1 MHDDPTAPRA
11 QADAP
16 AQADALERAMRRG
29 LELAAEGPAWGPNP
43 RVGCVILDARGR
55 VLAEGRHRGA
65 GSAHAEVDALRQLPA
80 GAARGST
87 AVVTLEPC
95 NHPGRTGPCAAAL
108 IEAGVTRVAYAVPD
122 PGAESSGGAARLRAA
137 GVEVV
142 PGVLADEAAA
152 FLRVWLGSASLGRP
166 FVTAK
171 WASSLDGRIAAADG
185 TSRWITGPAAR
196 EDVHRRR
203 AEADAIL
210 VGTGTV
216 LADDP
221 ALTAR
226 RPDGIP
232 YPHQPAPV
240 VLGDRP
246 IPDDAAVRR
255 HPRRLIRIAGHDPAA
270 ALDELGRRGIRHV
283 FVEGGPTIVSA
294 LVAAG
299 LVDEVVAYL
308 APVLLGGPRTATGDL
323 GVPSMPAA
331 HRLTLISTT
340 RLGDDLL
347 VIARPTTEGQ

>member
-1 MHDDPTAPRA
+1 AYLD
-11 QADAP
+11 
-16 AQADALERAMRRG
+16 LI
-29 LELAAEGPAWGPNP
+29 
-43 RVGCVILDARGR
+43 VGQVASPVRWDLCM
-55 VLAEGRHRGA
+55 
-65 GSAHAEVDALRQLPA
+65 
-80 GAARGST
+80 
-87 AVVTLEPC
+87 
-95 NHPGRTGPCAAAL
+95 
-108 IEAGVTRVAYAVPD
+108 EAFA
-122 PGAESSGGAARLRAA
+122 AA

-152 FLRVWLGSASLGRP
+152 FLRVWLGSARLGRP

-240 VLGDRP
+240 ILGDRA
-246 IPDDAAVRR
+246 IPDDAALHR

-270 ALDELGRRGIRHV
+270 AIAELGRRGIWHV

-294 LVAAG
+294 LVAAE